1 MESQTIPGQMQST
14 GRGRVRV
21 LAALL
26 AAGLL
31 LAAVLPGGPVE
42 AAGPAEG
49 DPAPDF
55 TLTLFSA
62 KVFKLRDLKGKAV
75 LLNFFASW

>member
-1 MESQTIPGQMQST
+1 MSDQMQET
-14 GRGRVRV
+14 GRGRLGL

-26 AAGLL
+26 AAGLV
-31 LAAVLPGGPVE
+31 LAAVLPGGLAG

-62 KVFKLRDLKGKAV
+62 KVFKLSDLKGKPV

>member
-1 MESQTIPGQMQST
+1 MAARMQKT
-14 GRGRVRV
+14 GRGGPGIR
-21 LAALL
+21 AALL

-31 LAAVLPGGPVE
+31 LAAVLPGGSAG

-62 KVFKLRDLKGKAV
+62 RVLKLSDLEGQAV